1 MERGGWVAS
10 SLGEQGDF
18 LPTSTV
24 TPAII
29 NQEETHVLTSNIQ
42 ICTIDT
48 QHSLVPRSTLPS
60 LMWPGSEAEVC
71 SLVPRS
77 TLPPLVWPG
86 SEAEVCSLV
95 PRPTLPPLV
104 WPGSEAE
111 VCSLVPRPTLP
122 PLVWPGSEAE
132 VCSLVPRPT
141 LPPLVW
147 PGSEA
152 EVCSL
157 VPRSL
162 ALTLQ
167 KAVFEMRLQIK
178 GSLFTNNVGC
188 VPVSEWMC

>member
-111 VCSLVPRPTLP
+111 VCSLVPR
-122 PLVWPGSEAE
+122 
-132 VCSLVPRPT
+132 
-141 LPPLVW
+141 
-147 PGSEA
+147 
-152 EVCSL
+152 
-157 VPRSL
+157 SL

-188 VPVSEWMC
+188 VPVSERMC

>member
-95 PRPTLPPLV
+95 PR
-104 WPGSEAE
+104 
-111 VCSLVPRPTLP
+111 
-122 PLVWPGSEAE
+122 
-132 VCSLVPRPT
+132 
-141 LPPLVW
+141 
-147 PGSEA
+147 
-152 EVCSL
+152 
-157 VPRSL
+157 SL

-188 VPVSEWMC
+188 VPVSERMC